1 MPGPAAT
8 SSPSGFLCFKSHLWD
23 VRSRLVAS
31 DSCPGPEFFSKFP
44 FHSHPKRKSRR
55 QMSAACACSS
65 LAVGSTAIAAAPRP
79 HPRLGPERADD
90 RHQPQHS
97 ILRSG
102 RHLPTQ
108 APCGHAAR
116 PTQSGTNGHMQT
128 ESRDSFIAPWEVT
141 VGDRR
146 IVAVCAV
153 AGGGAGG
160 IPEAQGRN
168 SVSQPGVLSRLVA
181 WEGGNV
187 GFWCA
192 WEDARRFTEW
202 GNTRETVN

>member
-1 MPGPAAT
+1 M
-8 SSPSGFLCFKSHLWD
+8 
-23 VRSRLVAS
+23 RSRLVAS

-141 VGDRR
+141 VGDLR

-153 AGGGAGG
+153 AGEGPGAFLRPRGG
-160 IPEAQGRN
+160 ILCPSQGFCLAWWLGKGEMLDF
-168 SVSQPGVLSRLVA
+168 GVLGRMPGDSQSGEILGRQ
-181 WEGGNV
+181 
-187 GFWCA
+187 
-192 WEDARRFTEW
+192 
-202 GNTRETVN
+202 